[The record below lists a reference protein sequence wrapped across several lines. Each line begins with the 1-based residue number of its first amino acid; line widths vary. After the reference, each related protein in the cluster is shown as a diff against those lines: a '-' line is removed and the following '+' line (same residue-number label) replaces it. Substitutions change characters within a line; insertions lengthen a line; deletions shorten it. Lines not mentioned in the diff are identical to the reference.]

1 MQDGQM
7 STTLHLGN
15 PVKKWAV
22 ITQGATISQRHVAPE
37 GKNRLR
43 QIPSFKIM
51 IATIMLV
58 AVLGIVQTA
67 EGAQES
73 RIPSGGWKNMV
84 LWGISI
90 AAEFFDDLIVGD
102 EIDESRDD
110 RGGNQPQIDSGEP
123 TTDTVAELFGIP
135 RSEYGRWPSSWQRA
149 LMRAHASTEKFR
161 RQTIHA
167 LTMFDASDWALLEK
181 MASYAVQDN
190 LFATTAQSRGF
201 SELGVED
208 QLELEAMGII
218 ATGAGWITKT
228 LEPHSKTELY
238 QARLVG
244 EHALILWFRDENH
257 RVAWKT
263 ALVTRTGQ
271 ELVNLL
277 GESLND
283 DYLRKLASGFAEHG
297 IRTEWWKVTE
307 IPGSDQ
313 FILNQKLWEV
323 LPEKGASQ

>member
-1 MQDGQM
+1 M

-15 PVKKWAV
+15 PAEKWAV
-22 ITQGATISQRHVAPE
+22 ITQDASMAHRHVLPE
-37 GKNRLR
+37 RKKRLP
-43 QIPSFKIM
+43 QIPSFKNM
-51 IATIMLV
+51 LATIMLV

-67 EGAQES
+67 ESAQES
-73 RIPSGGWKNMV
+73 RVPSGGWKDMI

-90 AAEFFDDLIVGD
+90 AAEFLDELIDVD
-102 EIDESRDD
+102 ESGESRDD
-110 RGGNQPQIDSGEP
+110 KGGNQPQIDSSEP
-123 TTDTVAELFGIP
+123 ASDAVAELFGIP

-149 LMRAHASTEKFR
+149 LMRAHASPEKFR

-181 MASYAVQDN
+181 MAAYAVQDN
-190 LFATTAQSRGF
+190 LFATTAQSRRF
-201 SELGVED
+201 SELGLAD
-208 QLELEAMGII
+208 QLELEAMGVI

-228 LEPHSKTELY
+228 LEPHSKAELY

-271 ELVNLL
+271 ELVDLL

-297 IRTEWWKVTE
+297 IRTEWWRVTE

-313 FILNQKLWEV
+313 FILNQKL
-323 LPEKGASQ
+323 